1 MTTTVFPD
9 PAHRIIHSNDFYS
22 SSLQSLTHF
31 SLRVHCSEDDDDPF
45 MFRSRKSYPQRVNRP
60 RLNYRDLERGVYDRH
75 ELRQSMWAM
84 GGPTLAQESHR
95 SAKSRHDPIYSDDD
109 DDEAMDLP
117 AVADEDAEEMV
128 GEGKEKASDE
138 TDQMHRRLWC
148 VCKKPWDHSRLMLR
162 CDSCANWYH
171 GDW

>member
-1 MTTTVFPD
+1 
-9 PAHRIIHSNDFYS
+9 
-22 SSLQSLTHF
+22 
-31 SLRVHCSEDDDDPF
+31 

-60 RLNYRDLERGVYDRH
+60 RLNYRDLERGVYDKH
-75 ELRQSMWAM
+75 EIHQSMWAL
-84 GGPTLAQESHR
+84 GGPSLLHKANRSDKSHP
-95 SAKSRHDPIYSDDD
+95 DPIYSDDD
-109 DDEAMDLP
+109 DDDDDDEASDLP
-117 AVADEDAEEMV
+117 TAAAGEDDADEEML
-128 GEGKEKASDE
+128 GEGKDKASDE